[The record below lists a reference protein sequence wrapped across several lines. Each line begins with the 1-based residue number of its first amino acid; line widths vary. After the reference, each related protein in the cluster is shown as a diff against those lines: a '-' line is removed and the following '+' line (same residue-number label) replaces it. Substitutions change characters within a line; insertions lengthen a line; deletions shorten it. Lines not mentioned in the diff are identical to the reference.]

1 MKKIFITCLSALMLV
16 ATSCGNKEKEQQQQA
31 IADATRAE
39 LETAVND
46 RDQLLELVNEIS
58 SGMQEIKNL
67 ENILNIPGGNETPDQ
82 KEQIMADIAAIQQAL
97 KERRERLAE
106 LESKFKQSNLNNKQ
120 LRSTIQNLTAQID
133 AQAAEISSLQNKLSS
148 AHEQISKLDAKVDS
162 LNTTVGDVTAQRDS
176 IGTQNEKLTNELN
189 TCYYAIGSK
198 DELKAN
204 NILESGFL
212 RKTKILEG
220 DFDKNFFTKA
230 DKRTL
235 TTINLNSKKAQV
247 MTKQPAE
254 SYTITDI
261 AGHKVLNITDP
272 ALFWSLS
279 NYLVVK
285 ID

>member
-106 LESKFKQSNLNNKQ
+106 LDSKFKQSNINNKQ
-120 LRSTIQNLTAQID
+120 LRNTIQNLTAQID
-133 AQAAEISSLQNKLSS
+133 AQAAEISSLQSKLSS
-148 AHEQISKLDAKVDS
+148 AHEQISRLDAKVDS

-254 SYTITDI
+254 SYTITDVD
-261 AGHKVLNITDP
+261 GHKVLNITDP

>member
-1 MKKIFITCLSALMLV
+1 
-16 ATSCGNKEKEQQQQA
+16 
-31 IADATRAE
+31 
-39 LETAVND
+39 
-46 RDQLLELVNEIS
+46 
-58 SGMQEIKNL
+58 
-67 ENILNIPGGNETPDQ
+67 
-82 KEQIMADIAAIQQAL
+82 MADIAAIQQAL

-106 LESKFKQSNLNNKQ
+106 LESKFKQSNINNKQ

-254 SYTITDI
+254 SYTITDVD
-261 AGHKVLNITDP
+261 GHKVLNITDP

>member
-67 ENILNIPGGNETPDQ
+67 ENILNIPGENETPDQ

-97 KERRERLAE
+97 KERRERLTE
-106 LESKFKQSNLNNKQ
+106 LESKFKQSNINNKQ
-120 LRSTIQNLTAQID
+120 LRNTIQNLTAQID
-133 AQAAEISSLQNKLSS
+133 AQAAEISTLQNKLSS
-148 AHEQISKLDAKVDS
+148 AHEQISRLDAKVDS
-162 LNTTVGDVTAQRDS
+162 LNTTVGDVKAQRDS

-247 MTKQPAE
+247 MTKQPGE
-254 SYTITDI
+254 SYTITDVD
-261 AGHKVLNITDP
+261 GHKVLNITDP

>member
-106 LESKFKQSNLNNKQ
+106 LDSKFKQSNINNKQ
-120 LRSTIQNLTAQID
+120 LRNTIQNLTAQID
-133 AQAAEISSLQNKLSS
+133 AQAAEISSLQSKLSS
-148 AHEQISKLDAKVDS
+148 AHEQISRLDAKVDS
-162 LNTTVGDVTAQRDS
+162 LNTTVGDVMAQRDS

-254 SYTITDI
+254 SYTITDVD
-261 AGHKVLNITDP
+261 GHKVLNITDP

>member
-67 ENILNIPGGNETPDQ
+67 ENILNIPGENETPDQ

-106 LESKFKQSNLNNKQ
+106 LESKFKQSNINNKQ
-120 LRSTIQNLTAQID
+120 LRNTIQNLTAQID
-133 AQAAEISSLQNKLSS
+133 AQAAEISTLQNKLSS
-148 AHEQISKLDAKVDS
+148 AHEQISRLDAKVDS
-162 LNTTVGDVTAQRDS
+162 LNTTVGDVKAQRDS

-247 MTKQPAE
+247 MTKQPGE
-254 SYTITDI
+254 SYTITDVD
-261 AGHKVLNITDP
+261 GHKVLNITDP

>member
-254 SYTITDI
+254 SYTITDVD
-261 AGHKVLNITDP
+261 GHKVLNITDP

>member
-106 LESKFKQSNLNNKQ
+106 LESKFKQSNINNKQ

-162 LNTTVGDVTAQRDS
+162 LNITVGDVTAQRDS

-254 SYTITDI
+254 SYTITDVD
-261 AGHKVLNITDP
+261 GHKVLNITDP

>member
-106 LESKFKQSNLNNKQ
+106 LESKFKQSNINNKQ

-254 SYTITDI
+254 SYTITDVD
-261 AGHKVLNITDP
+261 GHKVLNITDP